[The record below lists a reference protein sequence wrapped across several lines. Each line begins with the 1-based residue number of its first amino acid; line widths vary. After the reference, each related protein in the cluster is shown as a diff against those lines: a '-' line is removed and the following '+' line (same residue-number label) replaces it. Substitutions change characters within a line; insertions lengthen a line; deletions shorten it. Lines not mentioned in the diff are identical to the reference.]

1 MPTLPWKR
9 FVEPVPDREYLA
21 LISYLPLLHYRA
33 LPKFLLFAL
42 ETQRQLKT
50 SPGLIG
56 YAMKATP
63 WSLKAWTISVWEN
76 QQSLDNFVRQVP
88 HSTIMQAL
96 APHMGK
102 TQFAQWPV
110 TAREIP
116 LDWRS
121 AKARL
126 HRS

>member
-1 MPTLPWKR
+1 MRLA
-9 FVEPVPDREYLA
+9 EPVPGREYLA

-33 LPKFLLFAL
+33 LPKFFRFAL
-42 ETQRQLKT
+42 KTQGQLRA
-50 SPGLIG
+50 SPGLVG
-56 YAMKATP
+56 YAMEATP

-76 QQSLDNFVRQVP
+76 QQSLNNFVRGLP

-102 TQFAQWPV
+102 TQFAQWLV

-126 HRS
+126 HQT